1 MFIKADDL
9 NSLDPIISYNWN
21 SDFNMIFSPDSSN
34 FISYPTYTSYYSV
47 KATNI
52 LGCFILDSILVSVSN
67 YPVLDSIWANDTI
80 IYKGETTQLYVETD
94 AKILWSTNENLN
106 TISVSPDSSTQYNII
121 VYNNYCEVED
131 SIYIIVKDV
140 FCDQRKI
147 LIPTAFSPN
156 GDLINDN
163 YKIIDEDG
171 IITEF
176 KIEIFNR
183 FGQKIYS

>member
-1 MFIKADDL
+1 MDSINVLNDNISIELSGITEICKGDSVFIKADDL

-80 IYKGETTQLYVETD
+80 IYKGETTQLYVE
-94 AKILWSTNENLN
+94 A
-106 TISVSPDSSTQYNII
+106 Q
-121 VYNNYCEVED
+121 
-131 SIYIIVKDV
+131 
-140 FCDQRKI
+140 
-147 LIPTAFSPN
+147 
-156 GDLINDN
+156 
-163 YKIIDEDG
+163 
-171 IITEF
+171 F
-176 KIEIFNR
+176 KYTM
-183 FGQKIYS
+183 G